1 VSVACSWAARCGTG
15 PRGWAV
21 WQRRAGWCVAHGGAG
36 LGGTGPQATHA
47 RTVEVGQLSP
57 SPSLFLCSS
66 SSLFPLSPLYR
77 SRDGRSF
84 SGDGRSRSGH
94 GGSKYGGGEPR
105 AGCCS
110 VDATTEGSL
119 RLFLFFKSING
130 SGDHKMSPS
139 INGLTEAGDA
149 IATVGLD

>member
-66 SSLFPLSPLYR
+66 SSLFPLLFTDLETAGPSP
-77 SRDGRSF
+77 
-84 SGDGRSRSGH
+84 
-94 GGSKYGGGEPR
+94 
-105 AGCCS
+105 AM
-110 VDATTEGSL
+110 A
-119 RLFLFFKSING
+119 
-130 SGDHKMSPS
+130 
-139 INGLTEAGDA
+139 
-149 IATVGLD
+149 GLDLATADPNTVAESLELDAAA